1 MCGSRG
7 VRHHRGATPDA
18 EDGPARSRVREQDE
32 DAQQD
37 PHGRISHRFYGEIEK
52 LEEGYLGLDT
62 DAAGTLSVK
71 WAHVVRLVSR
81 YAYEVEDVK
90 GNRLFGTLAEPDRDR
105 ELKIVHASGATT
117 TLAFEDIFS
126 IAPIE
131 RGFWKKIDGSANFGF
146 SYTRSNEAVQ
156 YSFSGNAR
164 YLGRSIVG
172 DLQLSSI
179 FNTQENAD
187 SASQHDAS
195 LSLIRPL
202 AALDGRANL
211 FALGQIQ
218 SNPNQG
224 YDLRTTGGG
233 GFGLAL
239 RQMSSGFTV
248 VKAGVVVDRESVTDS
263 TEVTSNAQVLLG
275 FRFSRYRTVPPK
287 YRVDLNANT
296 FTYLTDSPRFRAQV
310 SFQLSFDLIKNL
322 SVSLNA
328 QDSYDSRPATA
339 DATKND
345 LSVTSSVG
353 YTF

>member
-1 MCGSRG
+1 
-7 VRHHRGATPDA
+7 
-18 EDGPARSRVREQDE
+18 
-32 DAQQD
+32 
-37 PHGRISHRFYGEIEK
+37 
-52 LEEGYLGLDT
+52 
-62 DAAGTLSVK
+62 
-71 WAHVVRLVSR
+71 
-81 YAYEVEDVK
+81 VEDVE
-90 GNRLFGTLAEPDRDR
+90 GNRLFGALGEPDHYR
-105 ELKIVHASGATT
+105 ELKVVHASGATT
-117 TLAFEDIFS
+117 ALAFEAIFS

-131 RGFWKKIDGSANFGF
+131 QGFWQKIDGSVNLGF

-164 YLGRSIVG
+164 YLSRSIGG

-179 FNTQENAD
+179 FNTQENAE

-211 FALGQIQ
+211 FALGQVQ

-224 YDLRTTGGG
+224 YDLRTVGGG

-239 RQMSSGFTV
+239 HQMSSGFTLA
-248 VKAGVVVDRESVTDS
+248 KLGLVVDREVVTDS
-263 TEVTSNAQVLLG
+263 TEVTSNVQALLG
-275 FRFSRYRTVPPK
+275 FRFSRYRTVSPK

-310 SFQLSFDLIKNL
+310 SFQLSFDVINNM
-322 SVSLNA
+322 SVSLSV

-345 LSVTSSVG
+345 LSVTSSLG